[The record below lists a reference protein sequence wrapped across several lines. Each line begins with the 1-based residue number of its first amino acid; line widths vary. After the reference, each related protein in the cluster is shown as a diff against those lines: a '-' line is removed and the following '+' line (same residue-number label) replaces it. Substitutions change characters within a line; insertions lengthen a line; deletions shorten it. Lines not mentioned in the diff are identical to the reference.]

1 MILNTIHIVK
11 ILWVMVV
18 SVMKLL
24 EIYVRV
30 LPHLYRPFNKKER
43 ANFNIEFNKRL
54 ISYMFGGYYFSKM
67 FASLHQHAL
76 NYKQRKAL
84 YMSGAFLAVGDALF
98 DDTVIKFNHERILQ
112 IIEQPQT
119 YQPQYYKDALLQR
132 IFQLLL
138 ANSPESYHSN
148 IKKTLTEAYHA
159 NVTSEKQKQ
168 GLLVPEEI
176 AKLSLVKGGYCGIYY
191 RSCLAIPYDLHEE
204 KLAYRFG
211 ELGQLVDDVL
221 DIQEDRR
228 KGIATMFSNNPDV
241 DALIAKFNRFCE
253 DSFQQLQHLSFPQK
267 AKDKAVFQY
276 RFLCKIPLFFLLH
289 LKLHVA
295 KNNDISHIELLKYKD
310 IAFNFKF
317 RQLKNLYFEYK
328 NQSKHE
334 FSTQS

>member
-1 MILNTIHIVK
+1 MR
-11 ILWVMVV
+11 
-18 SVMKLL
+18 LL
-24 EIYVRV
+24 EIYVWV
-30 LPHLYRPFNKKER
+30 VPHLYKPFTKHEK
-43 ANFNIEFNKRL
+43 ANFNTEFNKRL

-67 FASLHQHAL
+67 FASLHQYTL
-76 NYKQRKAL
+76 NFKQRKAL

-98 DDTVIKFNHERILQ
+98 DDTVVKFNHQRILQ

-138 ANSPESYHSN
+138 ANSPEKNHAN

-168 GLLVPEEI
+168 GLQVAEEI

-191 RSCLAIPYDLHEE
+191 RSCLAIPYDLDEE

-228 KGIATMFSNNPDV
+228 KGIATMFSNNPDI
-241 DALIAKFNRFCE
+241 DALITKFNRFCE
-253 DSFQQLQHLSFPQK
+253 ESFQQLQQLSFPQK
-267 AKDKAVFQY
+267 AKDKAIFQY

-289 LKLHVA
+289 LKIHVA
-295 KNNDISHIELLKYKD
+295 KNSDISHIELLKYKD
-310 IAFNFKF
+310 IAFNFGF